1 MNIIESKNGIK
12 DIYEKPAFELIE
24 FNSYEIITTSLN
36 VKDNDESNSDIY
48 EW

>member
-1 MNIIESKNGIK
+1 MNIIESKNDKK

-36 VKDNDESNSDIY
+36 VKDNDASNSDIY
-48 EW
+48 QW